1 MEYGLVVEIGNR
13 YILIHTLS
21 IDRKYIYF
29 NTYLKEYGLVVE
41 IGNRYILIHTL
52 SIDRGIWIGS

>member
-1 MEYGLVVEIGNR
+1 MEYGLVVEIGNI

-21 IDRKYIYF
+21 IDRGIW
-29 NTYLKEYGLVVE
+29 LVVE
-41 IGNRYILIHTL
+41 IGNIYILIHTL

>member
-1 MEYGLVVEIGNR
+1 MEYGLVVEIGNI

-21 IDRKYIYF
+21 IDRGIWMVV
-29 NTYLKEYGLVVE
+29 GLVVE

-52 SIDRGIWIGS
+52 SIDRGIWVGS